1 MILRL
6 FALLIACVCLTGK
19 ADAVP
24 MFRPQLSSPLET
36 VQDRN
41 EKRDVWRSPRSLKN
55 FPFIGQDDC
64 IRYGRKNSYPEC
76 EGTPPEKPT
85 SNAAVTPERPAIQ
98 KPQLVAPQVPPQAPL
113 PVRRA
118 KILDDEA
125 SPWRSGI
132 TTSEEPLAAGASAED
147 GFAKTLGALLIV
159 TFEGRNAT
167 EDGPKRVANAL
178 KQGRIGGVLLRG
190 ANIESPVQLK
200 ALTAFL
206 AEGQVQAPLILIE
219 HSGRSDNALAHAA
232 GFQPIASPREVGAR
246 GDALEAFDIYQQMA
260 ESLAAAGVS
269 LNVGP
274 SASAC
279 RDDAS
284 AATMDCFGSDPRHS
298 AAFATAFN
306 LAHQSQGVLT
316 AMRYQAPVGGDDA
329 ALNEMAKRK
338 APDALVVGARIA
350 NSPLGTKT
358 ANTLRPAGYSGA
370 ILLDSFDEQGAAEKL
385 VDALNHGADMVL
397 FRTAFALE
405 AGLPDTALAGIRSA
419 IGAGRLA
426 QARLDDAVSHAASL
440 RQQVQASQSR
450 IVSRAGLADQS
461 SPAR

>member
-6 FALLIACVCLTGK
+6 FAPLIACVCLAGR

-24 MFRPQLSSPLET
+24 IYRLQLSSPLET
-36 VQDRN
+36 VQDRG
-41 EKRDVWRSPRSLKN
+41 EKRDVWRSPRNSLKN

-64 IRYGRKNSYPEC
+64 ARYGQKIGHRECDGASEADATRKS
-76 EGTPPEKPT
+76 
-85 SNAAVTPERPAIQ
+85 R
-98 KPQLVAPQVPPQAPL
+98 LVAPKAPL

-118 KILDDEA
+118 KILDEKA
-125 SPWRSGI
+125 AAPWEIGI
-132 TTSEEPLAAGASAED
+132 AASEETLAAGPSTED
-147 GFAKTLGALLIV
+147 RFAKTIGALLILA
-159 TFEGRNAT
+159 FEGRDPA

-178 KQGRIGGVLLRG
+178 RQGRIGGVLLRR
-190 ANIESPVQLK
+190 ANIGSPTQLK

-206 AEGQVQAPLILIE
+206 AEGQGQAPLILIE
-219 HSGRSDNALAHAA
+219 HSGGSDSALSQAA
-232 GFQPIASPREVGAR
+232 GFQPIAAPREVGAR

-279 RDDAS
+279 QDDAS
-284 AATMDCFGSDPRHS
+284 AATTDCFGSDPRHS

-316 AMRYQAPVGGDDA
+316 AMRYQAPVIGDA
-329 ALNEMAKRK
+329 TAFNEMAKRK
-338 APDALVVGARIA
+338 PPDALVVGALTA
-350 NSPLGTKT
+350 NPSLGTKT
-358 ANTLRPAGYSGA
+358 ANTLRPAGYAGA
-370 ILLDSFDEQGAAEKL
+370 ILLESFDEQDAAEQL

-397 FRTAFALE
+397 FRTAFGLE
-405 AGLPDTALAGIRSA
+405 TGFPDTALAGIRSA
-419 IGAGRLA
+419 IHAGRLA
-426 QARLDDAVSHAASL
+426 QARLDDAASHTGLL
-440 RQQVQASQSR
+440 RQQVRTSQSR

-461 SPAR
+461 NTAR

>member
-6 FALLIACVCLTGK
+6 FAPLIACVCLAGN
-19 ADAVP
+19 AAAVP
-24 MFRPQLSSPLET
+24 IFRLQPSSPLEA
-36 VQDRN
+36 VQDRD
-41 EKRDVWRSPRSLKN
+41 EKLDVWRSPRKPLKN
-55 FPFIGQDDC
+55 FHFLGQDDC
-64 IRYGRKNSYPEC
+64 ARYGQKIGYPEC
-76 EGTPPEKPT
+76 KGA
-85 SNAAVTPERPAIQ
+85 SGADATPEPSAIQ
-98 KPQLVAPQVPPQAPL
+98 EPQLVAPQVPPEAPL

-118 KILDDEA
+118 KILDDKAA
-125 SPWRSGI
+125 SSWRSGI
-132 TTSEEPLAAGASAED
+132 TTSEEPLAAGASTED
-147 GFAKTLGALLIV
+147 RSAKTLGTLLIV
-159 TFEGRNAT
+159 TFEGRSAA

-178 KQGRIGGVLLRG
+178 KQGRIGGVLLRR
-190 ANIESPVQLK
+190 ANIESPAQLK

-206 AEGQVQAPLILIE
+206 AEGQTQAPLILIE
-219 HSGRSDNALAHAA
+219 HSGGSDNALAQAT
-232 GFQPIASPREVGAR
+232 GFQPIASPRKVGAR

-284 AATMDCFGSDPRHS
+284 AATMDCFSSDPRHS

-316 AMRYQAPVGGDDA
+316 AMRYQAPVGGDAA

-338 APDALVVGARIA
+338 APDALVVGARTA
-350 NSPLGTKT
+350 ASRPGTKT

-385 VDALNHGADMVL
+385 ADALNHGADMVL

-440 RQQVQASQSR
+440 RLQGHALRLRS
-450 IVSRAGLADQS
+450 VSRAGLADQI
-461 SPAR
+461 SPTR

>member
-6 FALLIACVCLTGK
+6 FALLIACVCLAGR

-24 MFRPQLSSPLET
+24 IFRLQPSSPLDT
-36 VQDRN
+36 VQDRS
-41 EKRDVWRSPRSLKN
+41 EKRDVWRSPRNLKN
-55 FPFIGQDDC
+55 FPFIGEDDC
-64 IRYGRKNSYPEC
+64 TRYGRKNSYPEC

-98 KPQLVAPQVPPQAPL
+98 KPQLVPI

-125 SPWRSGI
+125 ASPWQSGI
-132 TTSEEPLAAGASAED
+132 TTSEEPLAASASAED

-159 TFEGRNAT
+159 TFEGRSAV
-167 EDGPKRVANAL
+167 EDGPKRVADAL
-178 KQGRIGGVLLRG
+178 RQGRIGGVLLRH
-190 ANIESPVQLK
+190 ANIESPAQLK

-206 AEGQVQAPLILIE
+206 AKGQSQAPLILIE
-219 HSGRSDNALAHAA
+219 HSGGSDNTLAHAA
-232 GFQPIASPREVGAR
+232 GFQSIASPREIGAR
-246 GDALEAFDIYQQMA
+246 GDALEAFSIYEQMA
-260 ESLAAAGVS
+260 ESLAAVGVS

-306 LAHQSQGVLT
+306 LAHESQGVLT
-316 AMRYQAPVGGDDA
+316 AMRYQAPVEGDGT
-329 ALNEMAKRK
+329 ALDEMAKRK
-338 APDALVVGARIA
+338 APDALVVDVPTE
-350 NSPLGTKT
+350 NSSPGVRM

-370 ILLDSFDEQGAAEKL
+370 ILLDSVDEQGAAEKL
-385 VDALNHGADMVL
+385 VDAINHGADMVL
-397 FRTAFALE
+397 FRTAPDLE

-419 IGAGRLA
+419 ISAGRLA
-426 QARLDDAVSHAASL
+426 QTRLDDAVSHAASL
-440 RQQVQASQSR
+440 RQQAHASQSR

-461 SPAR
+461 SPTR